1 MVGHV
6 DIDARRWR
14 SLPDASAKGGRRRW
28 LTPLIAMAALALD
41 VDLLSR
47 TIGRYSLDE
56 LRAAVTGFP
65 LHRLALAQPARRWAP
80 TRAARDTRL
89 SIHGMRATG

>member
-1 MVGHV
+1 
-6 DIDARRWR
+6 
-14 SLPDASAKGGRRRW
+14 
-28 LTPLIAMAALALD
+28 MAALALD
-41 VDLLSR
+41 GYLLSR

-65 LHRLALAQPARRWAP
+65 LHRLALAGALAQPARRWAP